1 MLDKTNDYKINV
13 LKLTQEERIRLQK
26 KLFSM
31 GCQWRTGE
39 KIPEYLDANY
49 IFVNNYILSYA
60 STKHIFDTKSGIILN
75 ANDIISEPKATIAP
89 QDISL
94 RDYFAGL
101 ALCGNIACSTTEG
114 DFGDFARYAY
124 RYADAMLKE
133 RSC

>member
-1 MLDKTNDYKINV
+1 MLDTNDYKINV
-13 LKLTQEERIRLQK
+13 SKLTQKERRRLQK
-26 KLFSM
+26 NLFLM
-31 GCQWRTGE
+31 GCQWRTSG
-39 KIPEYLDANY
+39 KFPKYLDANY
-49 IFVNNYILSYA
+49 IFVNNHILSYG
-60 STKHIFDTKSGIILN
+60 TNEYIFDIKSGIILN
-75 ANDIISEPKATIAP
+75 PYDIISEPKATIAP

-114 DFGDFARYAY
+114 NFEDFARYAY